1 MTIVPIVSIVTVAA
15 YEDLRLLRTL
25 DSLSGLGA
33 SAEHLLVVP
42 NDDVKS
48 IAIWKSSIKKLE
60 IPMRIIHDNNEGI
73 YNAMNLGIQSSLG
86 KYICFWNAGDELFS
100 PENMN
105 KLISKLE
112 SNQHEWLIFQGDF
125 SWHKPLVLTDF
136 EVRDFLSHKPNTFI
150 SHQCLVV
157 RRDVLLSIKG
167 FNSNFKVAGDT
178 AQITQLY
185 GRAMPDFFDIPVV
198 KVEIPN
204 VASKNHRRS
213 RVESVFI
220 ALIFLRGSMRF
231 RAITNITLS
240 EFSRIIQKVR
250 IRLDR

>member
-25 DSLSGLGA
+25 ESLSGLGA
-33 SAEHLLVVP
+33 SVEHLLVVP

-48 IAIWKSSIKKLE
+48 IAIWKSAIKKLE

-86 KYICFWNAGDELFS
+86 KYVCFWNAGDELFS

-105 KLISKLE
+105 KLISNLE
-112 SNQHEWLIFQGDF
+112 SSKHEWLIFQGDF
-125 SWHKPLVLTDF
+125 SWHKPLALTEF
-136 EVRDFLSHKPNTFI
+136 EVKDFLSHKPNSFI

-157 RRDVLLSIKG
+157 RRDMLLSLKG
-167 FNSNFKVAGDT
+167 FNSSFKVAGDT
-178 AQITQLY
+178 AQITQLFS
-185 GRAMPDFFDIPVV
+185 RVKPDFFDLPVV

-204 VASKNHRRS
+204 IASKNHRRS
-213 RVESVFI
+213 RVESVVV

-231 RAITNITLS
+231 RAISNIILS
-240 EFSRIIQKVR
+240 EISRIFRRVS